1 MSDFSDELRPAEPQ
15 APTILAAER
24 SRSNI
29 GVEQL
34 SQHLLSRGGFL
45 ERQSK
50 ILRVIENRPIFSK
63 KNQLN
68 LARPDRYQLSLAR
81 SKELRRLAV
90 QHGWNQ
96 DDYRVAQY
104 LVGEVSPYAIHN
116 SMFITSIRE
125 QCNPEQMKH
134 WLPLAENW
142 EIIGAYS
149 QTELGHGS
157 NVRGIETTA
166 TWNNETKDFTIH
178 SPTLTAAKWWNGSL
192 GRTANHAIV
201 IAQLL
206 LPENGKLRSY
216 GPHQFIVQI
225 RDMKTNR
232 PFDGIVIGD
241 IGTKFGY
248 SFMDN
253 GYMLFKNFK
262 VPHAALLSKYT
273 GVSLDGKYI
282 QPKNQAIVYG
292 SMTFIRASII
302 MDSRLVLARA
312 CTVAVRYLSIRRQF
326 ADRDVGGPELS
337 VLDYPTVQVRIL
349 PLLAATYALH
359 YTGEAMFKLYWDT
372 RADIEQK
379 GDLSRLAEL
388 HAASSGLKACCTL
401 LVADGSETCR
411 RALGGHG
418 FGGGSGLIPLVTDHL
433 DKPTVEGDSW
443 MISQQT
449 AAYLIKRMTAAVSG
463 KCSEPIDTQF
473 ATYLRT
479 KQQQQSRHYDIYN
492 NEADILAA
500 FQDRVS
506 HLAHK
511 AYESRIV
518 AKKSWTELMIDL
530 HRLAIAHSESILIE
544 NFYNA
549 AFGNQAP
556 SPSIDTSTRAVMQ
569 DLFRLFALTTIDA
582 KSTEFV
588 LSGALDTEKLT
599 ILTTRVQQLMKAIR
613 PHAVRLV
620 DAWAIPDYLL
630 DSALG
635 KEDGDVYNA
644 LWKKAHLENP
654 LNLEVFNPDFRSEEI
669 VMGEGEQRAR
679 ERMERLALGV
689 EGHEQREGGK
699 AKL

>member
-1 MSDFSDELRPAEPQ
+1 MSDFSDELKPADPQ
-15 APTILAAER
+15 APTILANER
-24 SRSNI
+24 SRSSLSA
-29 GVEQL
+29 EQL
-34 SQHLLSRGGFL
+34 AQHLLSRGGFL
-45 ERQSK
+45 QRQNE
-50 ILRVIENRPIFSK
+50 ILQVIEKRPIFSK

-81 SKELRRLAV
+81 SKELRRLSV
-90 QHGWNQ
+90 QHGWNT
-96 DDYRVAQY
+96 DDYRMAQY

-125 QCNPEQMKH
+125 QCNDEQLKQ
-134 WLPLAENW
+134 WLPRAENW

-157 NVRGIETTA
+157 NVRGIETVA
-166 TWNNETKDFTIH
+166 VWNTETKDFTIH

-216 GPHQFIVQI
+216 GPHQFIVQV

-232 PFDGIVIGD
+232 PLEGIVIGD

-262 VPHAALLSKYT
+262 VPHSALLAKYT
-273 GVSLDGKYI
+273 QVSLDGKYI
-282 QPKNQAIVYG
+282 EPKNQAIVYG

-302 MDSRLVLARA
+302 MESRLVLARA

-326 ADRDVGGPELS
+326 ADRDTGGPELS
-337 VLDYPTVQVRIL
+337 VLDYPTVQIRIL

-359 YTGEAMFKLYWDT
+359 YTGESMFKLYWDT

-449 AAYLIKRMTAAVSG
+449 AAYLIKRMTAAVAG
-463 KCSEPIDTQF
+463 KCTEPIDTQF
-473 ATYLRT
+473 QAYLKGKRPG
-479 KQQQQSRHYDIYN
+479 QYDIYH
-492 NEADILAA
+492 NEADIVAA
-500 FQDRVS
+500 FKDRVS
-506 HLAHK
+506 HLAQK
-511 AYESRIV
+511 VYESRIV
-518 AKKSWTELMIDL
+518 QKKAWTDLMIDL

-549 AFGNQAP
+549 VFVGQPNPPLEDA
-556 SPSIDTSTRAVMQ
+556 TRAVMK
-569 DLFRLFALTTIDA
+569 DLFRLFALTTIDS

-588 LSGALDTEKLT
+588 LSGALDLAKLST
-599 ILTTRVQQLMKAIR
+599 LTTAIQHLMAAIR

-620 DAWAIPDYLL
+620 DAWSVPDYLL

-635 KEDGDVYNA
+635 KKDGDVYNA
-644 LWKKAHLENP
+644 LWQKAHLENP
-654 LNLEVFNPDFRSEEI
+654 LNLETFNPDFRTEEI
-669 VMGEGEQRAR
+669 IMGEGAEQAR
-679 ERMERLALGV
+679 KRMEALALGV
-689 EGHEQREGGK
+689 HGHEQRVGGSQ